1 MIQRISGCG
10 LAVLACCAT
19 ALAQG
24 VEGPAFEV
32 ASVKPSAPPTP
43 GRMGMHGGPGSAGD
57 PGQITANNMSLMD
70 LMANAYGV
78 QLYQISGPDWMDSQH
93 FDIVAKV
100 PAGATREQ
108 ANGMWQN
115 LLKERFGLKLHH
127 ETKEMPMYALV
138 VARNGLKLKESVA
151 APAQEPP
158 AGSPDGAPPG
168 PSKTGKDGKDG
179 MPELPASVRRPGT
192 LMWMMMNGRMR
203 VMGTEVTMASLA
215 EHLGRQYDRLVTD
228 QTGLT
233 KTYDVTLDFAPESGG
248 MMGRVRAALHPGDG
262 VVGHRRERAAPSARR
277 KAAKC
282 LRWR

>member
-1 MIQRISGCG
+1 
-10 LAVLACCAT
+10 
-19 ALAQG
+19 
-24 VEGPAFEV
+24 
-32 ASVKPSAPPTP
+32 
-43 GRMGMHGGPGSAGD
+43 MGMRGGPGSAGD
-57 PGQITANNMSLMD
+57 PGQITANNMSLPD
-70 LMANAYGV
+70 LIANAYGG

-248 MMGRVRAALHPGDG
+248 MMGRVRAALGPGDG
-262 VVGHRRERAAPSARR
+262 GGGPPPGAAVTTPENGEVPTLAVALQEQAGLKLEPKKGPVDVLVIDHLG
-277 KAAKC
+277 KAPTEN
-282 LRWR
+282 